1 VIGAFRANG
10 APRQLSCSDIPD
22 ARWDVVVIGAGPAGS
37 AAAIRLARAGRTVL
51 LLDRA
56 RFPRDKVCG
65 DALIPDALRCLE
77 GLGFADDV
85 RGLGHA
91 ASTVSVYSASRRRL
105 DIPGSF
111 VTVKREI
118 FDAFLAAQAVAAGAC
133 LAEGH
138 VADVRAANGVDPEI
152 QLEDTDR
159 PVRARAVLTTTGAR
173 VDLLDR
179 HGLVSRR
186 RASAMALRCY
196 VRSAERIDE
205 LVISYDASISP
216 GYAWIFPMGGGEYNV
231 GCGVVV
237 SGEPD
242 RGMNLRRDFDT
253 FVRTFPLARR
263 LMAAATS
270 TTKLQGAML
279 RCGLTGA
286 EPLGPGAWLSGGETI
301 GATFPLTGEGIG
313 KAMETAVM
321 AADAIDRALATSSR
335 LPLEGFESQVRRDLG
350 PKYVGYDVAQRWIG
364 WPRLGDFVIRRAQR
378 SPWLQRAVQGI
389 LDETVDPRTVF
400 SVGGLVRS
408 WLG

>member
-1 VIGAFRANG
+1 VTARG
-10 APRQLSCSDIPD
+10 APVQLSASEIPD
-22 ARWDVVVIGAGPAGS
+22 TRWDVVVVGAGPAGS
-37 AAAIRLARAGRTVL
+37 AAAICLARAGRRVL

-65 DALIPDALRCLE
+65 DALIPDALRCLAKL
-77 GLGFADDV
+77 GLVDEV
-85 RGLGHA
+85 RALGHV
-91 ASTVSVYSASRRRL
+91 ASTVSVYSASRYRL

-111 VTVKREI
+111 VTLKRQM
-118 FDAFLAAQAVAAGAC
+118 FDGFMAARAVDAGAC
-133 LAEGH
+133 LVEAQVTDVHSANDRDAEI
-138 VADVRAANGVDPEI
+138 AIAGV
-152 QLEDTDR
+152 DR
-159 PVRARAVLTTTGAR
+159 PVRARAVLTATGAR

-196 VRSAERIDE
+196 VRSSARIDE
-205 LVISYDASISP
+205 LIISYDASLAP
-216 GYAWIFPMGGGEYNV
+216 GYAWIFPMGDGEYNV

-237 SGEPD
+237 ADDDGA
-242 RGMNLRRDFDT
+242 GMNLRRDFDT
-253 FVRTFPLARR
+253 FVETFPLART

-286 EPLGPGAWLSGGETI
+286 EPLGPGSWLSSGETI

-321 AADAIDRALATSSR
+321 AADAIDRALATSGR
-335 LPLEGFESQVRRDLG
+335 APLEQFESRVRRELG

-364 WPRLGDFVIRRAQR
+364 WPSLGDLVIRRAQR
-378 SPWLQRAVQGI
+378 SAWLQRAVEGI

-400 SVGGLVRS
+400 SVRGLVRS